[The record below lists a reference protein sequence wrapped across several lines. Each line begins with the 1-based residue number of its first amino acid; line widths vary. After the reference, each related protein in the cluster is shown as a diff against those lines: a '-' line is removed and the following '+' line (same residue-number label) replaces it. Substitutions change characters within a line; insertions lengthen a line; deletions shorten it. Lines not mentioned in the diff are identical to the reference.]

1 MCRVLTAS
9 VASAA
14 SISDEAKD
22 FYENT
27 LRSAARKQWRA
38 PSPSDLRGWR
48 EFNRSSIGKALPID
62 KTLADRY
69 RPTLIDTE
77 FGGVPVID
85 IRPSTWSDDG
95 KVLIYVHGGAYV
107 DGSAASSLNCT
118 LPLAH
123 ETGLRIV
130 AVDYS
135 LAPLA
140 RFPRSIEQ
148 VVTVAR
154 HLHNAGYVL
163 GDMALCGDSAGGA
176 LVTAAALK
184 LRAEG
189 PELLGGI
196 ILRSPWADIT
206 ETGDTY
212 MTLKDVEPLLS
223 YATFLSAAAYAYADP
238 SDFTHPYVSPVYA
251 DFGGGFPP
259 TLIQI
264 GTRDLFLSNAVRLY
278 QRIALAGQ
286 HALLDVYE
294 GMWHGFHSL
303 PVDLPEAQVARA
315 KARNFLEALWDR
327 HPLCLDQPA
336 NHRE

>member
-1 MCRVLTAS
+1 MCRDLIIDFA
-9 VASAA
+9 VAT
-14 SISDEAKD
+14 SISGAAKEYYEA
-22 FYENT
+22 N
-27 LRSAARKQWRA
+27 LRSVVRTQCRA
-38 PSPSDLRGWR
+38 PSPPDLAGWR
-48 EFNRSSIGKALPID
+48 EFKRNSIEKSLPISEIL
-62 KTLADRY
+62 TDRY
-69 RPTLIDTE
+69 RPTLIDAE

-85 IRPSTWSDDG
+85 IRPSTWLDDG
-95 KVLIYVHGGAYV
+95 KVLIFAHGGAYV

-118 LPLAH
+118 LPLAD
-123 ETGLRIV
+123 ETGLRII

-148 VVTVAR
+148 VVTVVR
-154 HLHNAGYVL
+154 DLHNAGYAL

-184 LRAEG
+184 LRADG
-189 PELLGGI
+189 LGLLGGI

-212 MTLKDVEPLLS
+212 TTLKEAEPVLS

-251 DFGGGFPP
+251 DFAGGFPP

-278 QRIALAGQ
+278 QRIASAGQ
-286 HALLDVYE
+286 QVSLDVYE

-303 PVDLPEAQVARA
+303 PADLPEAQVARA
-315 KARNFLEALWDR
+315 KARKFFEALWGR
-327 HPLCLDQPA
+327 PYVSPPA
-336 NHRE
+336 CQSP

>member
-1 MCRVLTAS
+1 MCRDLT
-9 VASAA
+9 VDFASAT
-14 SISDEAKD
+14 SISGVATE
-22 FYENT
+22 FYETT
-27 LRSAARKQWRA
+27 LRSAVRNQCRV
-38 PSPSDLRGWR
+38 PSPSDLLGWR
-48 EFNRSSIGKALPID
+48 EFNRNSIEKSLPTRKIL
-62 KTLADRY
+62 TERY
-69 RPTLIDTE
+69 RPTLIDAE

-85 IRPSTWSDDG
+85 IRPSTWLDDG
-95 KVLIYVHGGAYV
+95 KVLIYAHGGAYV
-107 DGSAASSLNCT
+107 DGAAASSLNCT

-123 ETGLRIV
+123 ETGLRII

-135 LAPLA
+135 LAPGA

-148 VVTVAR
+148 LMSVVR
-154 HLHNAGYVL
+154 GLNSAGYVL
-163 GDMALCGDSAGGA
+163 GDMALYGDSAGGT

-196 ILRSPWADIT
+196 ILRSPWADIS

-212 MTLKDVEPLLS
+212 MTLKDAEPLLS

-251 DFGGGFPP
+251 DFTGGFPP

-286 HALLDVYE
+286 QASLDVYE

-315 KARNFLEALWDR
+315 KARKFLEALWGRPDV
-327 HPLCLDQPA
+327 PPSACQSA
-336 NHRE
+336 

>member
-1 MCRVLTAS
+1 MCRVLTAN

-22 FYENT
+22 FYETT
-27 LRSAARKQWRA
+27 LRSAVRKQWRA
-38 PSPSDLRGWR
+38 PSPSDLRDWR
-48 EFNRSSIGKALPID
+48 EFNRNSIGKALPMN
-62 KTLADRY
+62 KTPTDRY
-69 RPTLIDTE
+69 RPTLIDAE

-123 ETGLRIV
+123 ETGLRII

-148 VVTVAR
+148 VATVVR
-154 HLHNAGYVL
+154 DLHNAGYVL

-189 PELLGGI
+189 LELLGGI

-251 DFGGGFPP
+251 DFAGGFPP

-278 QRIALAGQ
+278 QRMTLAGQ
-286 HALLDVYE
+286 QASLDVYE

-303 PVDLPEAQVARA
+303 PADLPEGQVARA
-315 KARNFLEALWDR
+315 KARKFLETLWGR
-327 HPLCLDQPA
+327 PYVSPSACQSP
-336 NHRE
+336 

>member
-1 MCRVLTAS
+1 MAALHI
-9 VASAA
+9 SAA
-14 SISDEAKD
+14 SISGAATE
-22 FYENT
+22 FYETT
-27 LRSAARKQWRA
+27 LRSAVRNQRRV
-38 PSPSDLRGWR
+38 PSPADLPGWR
-48 EFNRSSIGKALPID
+48 EFNRKSIEESLPISI
-62 KTLADRY
+62 TLAERY
-69 RPTLIDTE
+69 RPTMIDAE

-85 IRPSTWSDDG
+85 IRPDTWLDDG

-123 ETGLRIV
+123 ETGLRII

-148 VVTVAR
+148 VVTVVR
-154 HLHNAGYVL
+154 DLHDAGYVL

-184 LRAEG
+184 LHAEG
-189 PELLGGI
+189 LELLGGI

-212 MTLKDVEPLLS
+212 MTLKDAEPLLS
-223 YATFLSAAAYAYADP
+223 YAAFLSAAAFAYAEP
-238 SDFTHPYVSPVYA
+238 SDFTHPHVSPVYA
-251 DFGGGFPP
+251 DFAGGFPP

-278 QRIALAGQ
+278 QRIQLAGQ
-286 HALLDVYE
+286 QASLDVYE

-303 PVDLPEAQVARA
+303 PADLPEAQIARA
-315 KARNFLEALWDR
+315 KARKFLEALWGRPDV
-327 HPLCLDQPA
+327 PPSACQSA
-336 NHRE
+336 

>member
-1 MCRVLTAS
+1 MCRDLT
-9 VASAA
+9 VDFASAA
-14 SISDEAKD
+14 SISGAATE
-22 FYENT
+22 FCETT
-27 LRSAARKQWRA
+27 LRSAVRSQCRV
-38 PSPSDLRGWR
+38 PSPSDLLGWR
-48 EFNRSSIGKALPID
+48 EFNRNCVEKSLPIS
-62 KTLADRY
+62 KILTDRY
-69 RPTLIDTE
+69 RPTLIDAE

-85 IRPSTWSDDG
+85 IRPSTCLDDG
-95 KVLIYVHGGAYV
+95 KVLVYAHGGAYV
-107 DGSAASSLNCT
+107 DGSVASSLNCT

-123 ETGLRIV
+123 ETGLRVV

-135 LAPLA
+135 LAPGA
-140 RFPRSIEQ
+140 RFPRPIEQ
-148 VVTVAR
+148 VATVVR
-154 HLHNAGYVL
+154 DLHNAGYPL
-163 GDMALCGDSAGGA
+163 GDIALFGDSAGGA

-189 PELLGGI
+189 LELLGGI

-212 MTLKDVEPLLS
+212 MTLKDAEPLLS
-223 YATFLSAAAYAYADP
+223 YASFLSAAACAYADP
-238 SDFTHPYVSPVYA
+238 IDFAHPYVSPVNA
-251 DFGGGFPP
+251 DFTGGFPP

-286 HALLDVYE
+286 QASLDVYE

-315 KARNFLEALWDR
+315 KARKFLQALWGR
-327 HPLCLDQPA
+327 PYVPPPA
-336 NHRE
+336 CQSR

>member
-1 MCRVLTAS
+1 MKRDFAVG
-9 VASAA
+9 A
-14 SISDEAKD
+14 SISGAAKE
-22 FYENT
+22 FYETN
-27 LRSAARKQWRA
+27 LRSTVRTRGRA
-38 PSPSDLRGWR
+38 PSPSDLLGWR
-48 EFNRSSIGKALPID
+48 EYNRNSIEKSLAICEILTD
-62 KTLADRY
+62 KY
-69 RPTLIDTE
+69 RPTLIDAE
-77 FGGVPVID
+77 FGDARVID
-85 IRPSTWSDDG
+85 IRPGSWLDNG
-95 KVLIYVHGGAYV
+95 KVLIYAHGGAYV

-123 ETGLRIV
+123 ETGQRII

-135 LAPLA
+135 LAPFA

-148 VVTVAR
+148 VVTVVR
-154 HLHNAGYVL
+154 SLHNAGYGL

-189 PELLGGI
+189 LEPLGGI

-212 MTLKDVEPLLS
+212 MTLKDAEPILS
-223 YATFLSAAAYAYADP
+223 YATFLCAAAHAYADP

-251 DFGGGFPP
+251 DFVGGFPP

-278 QRIALAGQ
+278 QRIVLAGQ
-286 HALLDVYE
+286 QATLDVYE

-303 PVDLPEAQVARA
+303 PADLPEGHIARG
-315 KARNFLEALWDR
+315 KACKFLETLWGR
-327 HPLCLDQPA
+327 PHESPSAC
-336 NHRE
+336 RST

>member
-1 MCRVLTAS
+1 MPALH
-9 VASAA
+9 ASAA
-14 SISDEAKD
+14 SISDAATE
-22 FYENT
+22 FY
-27 LRSAARKQWRA
+27 A
-38 PSPSDLRGWR
+38 DLLGWG
-48 EFNRSSIGKALPID
+48 ELNRNSIEKSLSTSKIL
-62 KTLADRY
+62 TDRY
-69 RPTLIDTE
+69 RPTLIDAE

-85 IRPSTWSDDG
+85 IRPGTWVDDG

-135 LAPLA
+135 LAPGA

-148 VVTVAR
+148 VVTVVR
-154 HLHNAGYVL
+154 HLHDAGYVF

-189 PELLGGI
+189 LELLGGI

-212 MTLKDVEPLLS
+212 MTLKDAEPLLS
-223 YATFLSAAAYAYADP
+223 YATSLSTAAYAYADP
-238 SDFTHPYVSPVYA
+238 GDFAHPFVSPVHA
-251 DFGGGFPP
+251 DFSGGFPP

-286 HALLDVYE
+286 QASLDVYE

-315 KARNFLEALWDR
+315 KARKFLDALWGR
-327 HPLCLDQPA
+327 
-336 NHRE
+336 RE

>member
-1 MCRVLTAS
+1 MPALHAT
-9 VASAA
+9 AA
-14 SISDEAKD
+14 SISGAATE
-22 FYENT
+22 FYETT
-27 LRSAARKQWRA
+27 LRSALRNQCRV
-38 PSPSDLRGWR
+38 PSPSDLLGWG
-48 EFNRSSIGKALPID
+48 ELNRNFIEKSLPTSKI
-62 KTLADRY
+62 LAESY
-69 RPTLIDTE
+69 RPTLIDAE

-85 IRPSTWSDDG
+85 IRPGTWLDDG
-95 KVLIYVHGGAYV
+95 KVLIHVHGGAYV

-135 LAPLA
+135 LAPGA

-148 VVTVAR
+148 VVTVVR
-154 HLHNAGYVL
+154 RLHDAGYGF

-176 LVTAAALK
+176 LATAAALK

-189 PELLGGI
+189 LELLGAI

-212 MTLKDVEPLLS
+212 MTLKDAEPLLS
-223 YATFLSAAAYAYADP
+223 YATFLSAAASAYADP
-238 SDFTHPYVSPVYA
+238 GDFAHPSVSPVHA
-251 DFGGGFPP
+251 DFAGGFPP

-286 HALLDVYE
+286 QASLDVYE

-303 PVDLPEAQVARA
+303 PVDLPEAQIARA
-315 KARNFLEALWDR
+315 KARKFLQSRWGRPSVSSSA
-327 HPLCLDQPA
+327 CQSA
-336 NHRE
+336 